1 MTTKKSEFAAL
12 AARAVESGALRKLVL
27 SRPRDGAPVKVT
39 GRAVALRGG
48 VAVPANRTVY
58 PVRASSE
65 PPADAQAPADA

>member
-1 MTTKKSEFAAL
+1 MTMTTKKSEFAAL

-48 VAVPANRTVY
+48 VALALEYSLPQDTVSQ
-58 PVRASSE
+58 RNLRI
-65 PPADAQAPADA
+65 Q